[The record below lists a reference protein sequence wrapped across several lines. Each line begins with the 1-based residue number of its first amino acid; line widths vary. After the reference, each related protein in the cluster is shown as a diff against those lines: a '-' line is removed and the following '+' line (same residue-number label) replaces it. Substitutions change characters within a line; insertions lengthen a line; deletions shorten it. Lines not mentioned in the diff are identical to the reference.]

1 MKELS
6 HGNSEAFEVL
16 YDRYFDKLTWF
27 AQQFTSN
34 LPVAEDLVQE
44 VFMKIIE
51 NPNLFN
57 SEQTFSTWVY
67 TMVANKSKNYLRDTK
82 NRQTLL
88 ENQHNPIGTH
98 MHSTIDYQKLEHEL
112 QKAIKE
118 MKDKDKTIYHLRF
131 EQELPI
137 KEIALITQIP
147 EGTVKSSIFY
157 LLQKLS
163 QKLKDF

>member
-6 HGNSEAFEVL
+6 YGNSEAFEVL

-88 ENQHNPIGTH
+88 ENQHNPNSTH
-98 MHSTIDYQKLEHEL
+98 MHSTIDYQKLEHAL